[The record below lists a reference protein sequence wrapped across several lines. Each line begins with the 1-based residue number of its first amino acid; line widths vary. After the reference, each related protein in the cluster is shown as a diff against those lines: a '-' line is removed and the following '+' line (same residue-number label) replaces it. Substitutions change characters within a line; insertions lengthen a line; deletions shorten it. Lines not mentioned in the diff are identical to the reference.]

1 MAEQAQPE
9 FPGEIARLH
18 KLTENF
24 GNLLWVI
31 LFLKMR
37 DLVCRQTDFLQ
48 MTDEPF
54 PDRSSLPALA
64 QVQFRD
70 CFLGFLQTD
79 CVAVLVVVL
88 DDLFLVTAALRRHV
102 GGLALRVE
110 GTEIGDSPIIGCG
123 CHIL

>member
-1 MAEQAQPE
+1 MAEQPQPE

-48 MTDEPF
+48 MADEPF
-54 PDRSSLPALA
+54 PDRSPLLALA
-64 QVQFRD
+64 QVQFRY
-70 CFLGFLQTD
+70 CFLSFLQTD
-79 CVAVLVVVL
+79 RVSVLVVVL
-88 DDLFLVTAALRRHV
+88 DDLFLVSAALGRHV
-102 GGLALRVE
+102 GGLALQVS
-110 GTEIGDSPIIGCG
+110 GDRIR
-123 CHIL
+123 